1 MTANVEAEIQSA
13 AVRLS
18 PAARARAILGGS
30 AGNLVEWYDWFA
42 YAAFTLYFA
51 PAFFPKGDQ
60 TVQLLQAAAVFFLG
74 FVARPIGAWLMGLYA
89 DRAGRRAALSVSVA
103 LMCGGALV
111 IALTPGYAIIGLW
124 APAIL
129 LLARVLQG
137 LSVGGEYGASAT
149 YMSEMAGKAHR
160 GFWSSFHYVTLI
172 AGQLLALGV
181 LIVLQ
186 RFVGDEALR
195 AWAWR
200 VPFVIGA
207 LLAVVVF
214 WIRRGLEES
223 IAFKQADKPETLSR
237 GQVASAAV
245 FLVLTLIA
253 GVLGVTS
260 GPLAR
265 PGQIL
270 GALFLAL
277 FFVSLIVPLVRRHP
291 RESLL
296 IMGLTAGGSLTFY
309 VYTTYMQKFLVN
321 TAGFSKAQA
330 SEISAISLIA
340 FMLLQPLAGWVSDK
354 VGRKPVLIF
363 AFAGGA
369 LTIWPIMTAISQ
381 ASSVAAA
388 LALILIGVVIQSGY
402 TSISGV
408 VKAEMF
414 PAHVR
419 ALGVALPYA
428 LANVLFGGTAEMVA
442 LGFKHNG
449 LESAFY
455 LYVAGVM
462 SLALVC
468 AIILKDTRRHSLIHE
483 D

>member
-1 MTANVEAEIQSA
+1 MTMTANAEAPGA
-13 AVRLS
+13 RLT
-18 PAARARAILGGS
+18 PTARARAILGGS

-89 DRAGRRAALSVSVA
+89 DHSGRRAALSVSVA
-103 LMCGGALV
+103 LMCAGALI
-111 IALTPGYAIIGLW
+111 IAITPGYATIGLW

-129 LLARVLQG
+129 LFARVLQG

-149 YMSEMAGKAHR
+149 YMSEMAGKQRR

-186 RFVGDEALR
+186 RVLPEEALK
-195 AWAWR
+195 AWGWR

-214 WIRRGLEES
+214 WIRRGLDES
-223 IAFKQADKPETLSR
+223 ISFKSAGPRENLSR
-237 GQVASAAV
+237 RQVAAAGT
-245 FLVLTLIA
+245 LLALTVIA
-253 GVLGVTS
+253 GVVGVTS

-265 PGQIL
+265 PAQIL
-270 GALFLAL
+270 GAVFLVL
-277 FFVSLIVPLVRRHP
+277 FFVSLIVPLVRLHP

-321 TAGFSKAQA
+321 TAGFTKGQA
-330 SEISAISLIA
+330 SEISAISLIG
-340 FMLLQPLAGWVSDK
+340 FLLAQPLAGWMSDK
-354 VGRKPVLIF
+354 VGRKPMLIA
-363 AFAGGA
+363 AFGGGA
-369 LTIWPIMTAISQ
+369 LSIWPIMTGISQ
-381 ASSVAAA
+381 STTVMGA
-388 LALILIGVVIQSGY
+388 LSLILIGVAIQSCY
-402 TSISGV
+402 TSISAV
-408 VKAEMF
+408 VKAELF
-414 PAHVR
+414 PAHLR

-442 LGFKHNG
+442 LAFKHEG
-449 LESAFY
+449 VESAFY
-455 LYVAGVM
+455 VYVAGVM
-462 SLALVC
+462 TLGLVC
-468 AIILKDTRRHSLIHE
+468 AIILKDTGRHSLIHE